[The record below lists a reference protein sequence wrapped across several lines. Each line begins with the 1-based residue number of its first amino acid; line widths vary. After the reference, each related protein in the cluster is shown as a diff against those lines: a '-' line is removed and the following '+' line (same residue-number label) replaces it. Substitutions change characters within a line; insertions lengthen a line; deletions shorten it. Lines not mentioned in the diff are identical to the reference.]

1 MFERGFYNSLYER
14 LFYKEESMMSK
25 IKNYFK
31 DFVIAQKACN
41 EFYKKHWL
49 GTLVFTAMIYVVT
62 IGGLFAEGRIKK
74 KEHKLNKK
82 NLDKK

>member
-1 MFERGFYNSLYER
+1 
-14 LFYKEESMMSK
+14 MMSK
-25 IKNYFK
+25 IKKYFK
-31 DFVIAQKACN
+31 DFIIAQKACN

-74 KEHKLNKK
+74 KSKKKEHKLNKK

>member
-1 MFERGFYNSLYER
+1 
-14 LFYKEESMMSK
+14 MMSK

-41 EFYKKHWL
+41 GFYKKHWL
-49 GTLVFTAMIYVVT
+49 GTLVFTAVIYVVT
-62 IGGLFAEGRIKK
+62 LGGLFAEGRIKEKIKEK
-74 KEHKLNKK
+74 KDKKLTKK